1 MNKINLRRTVHDNKI
16 VKKYI
21 DSGKDYSTIAR
32 LNLKI
37 KIRFLRQKQKRIKI
51 SEMS

>member
-21 DSGKDYSTIAR
+21 DSGKDYSTIAS
-32 LNLKI
+32 LKI

>member
-21 DSGKDYSTIAR
+21 DSGKDYSTNAR